1 MMIHLD
7 KRSKMALAEFL
18 ITGLFNL
25 IPDSA
30 KDKADIKKLLVKYIK
45 KTVK

>member
-1 MMIHLD
+1 
-7 KRSKMALAEFL
+7 MALAEFL

-30 KDKADIKKLLVKYIK
+30 KDKAKIKELLVKYLKRNIK
-45 KTVK
+45 

>member
-1 MMIHLD
+1 
-7 KRSKMALAEFL
+7 MAIAEFL

-30 KDKADIKKLLVKYIK
+30 KDKSEIKELLVKYLKRNIK
-45 KTVK
+45 